1 LSVTVT
7 TTTGTEQVGGTNFD
21 IADNNL
27 IVTDD
32 AGVSI
37 AAFAP
42 GVWQSA
48 VVVPS

>member
-1 LSVTVT
+1 MVTVT
-7 TTTGTEQVGGTNFD
+7 TTAGVEQVGGTNFD
-21 IADNNL
+21 IDAAHL
-27 IVTDD
+27 VVTDD
-32 AGVSI
+32 AGTSV

>member
-1 LSVTVT
+1 MVTVT
-7 TTTGTEQVGGTNFD
+7 TTTGTQQVGGTNFD
-21 IADNNL
+21 VDAGIL

-32 AGVSI
+32 AGTSL

-48 VVVPS
+48 VVAAS